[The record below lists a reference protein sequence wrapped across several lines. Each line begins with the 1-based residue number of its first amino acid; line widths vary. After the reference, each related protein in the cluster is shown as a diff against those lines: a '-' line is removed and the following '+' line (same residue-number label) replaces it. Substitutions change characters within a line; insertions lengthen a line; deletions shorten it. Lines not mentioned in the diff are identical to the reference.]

1 MAKRPASAQALS
13 LARSVSFLCVLVV
26 GVPWALL
33 VAARARFGGGAPW
46 RGVPSPANWDI
57 VRIRSALTNRLTDDM
72 IADVVVRLS
81 LVAVWTALIVFVVT
95 LVAEVAHMIRHDG
108 LSMPGIRGLGFTQ
121 RTARVIAAGLLVL
134 TPLLS
139 SSRAVANSGAGL
151 LVLQRASTPLAV
163 EATGVSPAGSQFA
176 VDRIDHPRLR
186 TAPRE
191 SVVRPEESGLRS
203 EAYVVRAGDS
213 IYGIAERMVG
223 SDPSAI
229 AGYADQILDL
239 NLGNRMTDGQRFTN
253 AALIDVGWVLQMP
266 RSSAP
271 ASSAD
276 SSGDVGQRVGHVVQR
291 GESLS
296 SIADDE
302 LGAGDR
308 WPEIFEINEGRTFD
322 DGRTLTDP
330 NLIQPGWTLEIPDG
344 VAVESPPPDASMVVS
359 IEDVAPEAIEP
370 PSPEMPVAPAT
381 PVGSPNLAESSGI
394 DAPAQA
400 EGNGDEQA
408 PRPVNEWVSQDP
420 PPDAVAGNALSA
432 GNEFEHLESAGDS
445 PAMVAF
451 GGSAMLSSGLL
462 TLLAVRR
469 RNRLRRARP
478 RARIPGP
485 TSSAAAT
492 ERALRAID
500 PGERLAR
507 IDVAV
512 RSVAGAAIEHGQR
525 LLGVL
530 SAGDGGVELIF
541 TGPVDLGQPWEGAGS
556 RWVLSISTPLEMLVA
571 QARQVGS
578 PCPTLTQLGRTE
590 DERDVFVDLEALGA
604 LEIGGPGAHADAIV
618 AAVAATLA
626 SSVLSEATT
635 LIGLGVPDHAFL
647 GHRLHVPARD
657 LVSAFGAASE
667 AVGSMA
673 SMSSSTFEL
682 RSRQTSGETWE
693 PAVVLIGAAMGTV
706 VPPASC
712 TGIVTISASPIHG
725 PSSRLAPERNAWAL
739 QPAGIRLH
747 PVGLTADDL
756 SAIAELVDL
765 RDPHV
770 APESVVDQSASEI
783 DDIEIGDIEIGDD
796 LTIHAAE
803 AATGVELNS
812 PEWDLLVRLIG
823 PVDVVSASGVAV
835 EFERSKTK
843 ELVAWLATHR
853 DRATRTSARTA
864 LWELDVRDATFSN
877 VVSEARR
884 SLARLV
890 EPPVG
895 EEWVGRTLTESLP
908 LHDRVLTDADL
919 IEHALDS
926 ARLQPPSQA
935 IATLMP
941 AVEWIAGA
949 PFEGT
954 SYLWPDAE
962 GITSNLVL
970 LAISAASELA
980 AHCLSVGDIEGVF
993 AATGRGLNVLPGHEE
1008 LIALRMRAYARSGDH
1023 AGVRQE
1029 WESYERVITADPWS
1043 DGEPSP
1049 KLVDLRKELLNP
1061 SR

>member
-1 MAKRPASAQALS
+1 MAKRTASANTLS
-13 LARSVSFLCVLVV
+13 LARSISLLCVLVI
-26 GVPWALL
+26 GVPWTLL
-33 VAARARFGGGAPW
+33 VAARARFGGDAPW
-46 RGVPSPANWDI
+46 HGVPSPGSWDI
-57 VRIRSALTNRLTDDM
+57 DRIRSALTNRLTDDT

-81 LVAVWTALIVFVVT
+81 LAAVWTALIVFVLSV
-95 LVAEVAHMIRHDG
+95 VAEVAHMIRHDG
-108 LSMPGIRGLGFTQ
+108 LSMPDIRGLRFTQ

-139 SSRAVANSGAGL
+139 SSRVIANAGAGL
-151 LVLQRASTPLAV
+151 LPLQRVSTTLA
-163 EATGVSPAGSQFA
+163 AKPTGVSPDRSQLA
-176 VDRIDHPRLR
+176 VDRIDHPRLGN
-186 TAPRE
+186 APRE
-191 SVVRPEESGLRS
+191 RVVRPEESGLRS
-203 EAYVVRAGDS
+203 EEYVVRAGDS
-213 IYGIAERMVG
+213 IFGIAERIVG
-223 SDPSAI
+223 SDPSAV
-229 AGYADQILDL
+229 AAYADQILDL
-239 NLGNRMTDGQRFTN
+239 NLGNRMIDGQRFMN

-266 RSSAP
+266 GSSATP
-271 ASSAD
+271 SSAD
-276 SSGDVGQRVGHVVQR
+276 LSGGAGQHVGREVER
-291 GESLS
+291 GESLW
-296 SIADDE
+296 SIAGDE

-308 WPEIFEINEGRTFD
+308 WPEIFVINEGRTFD
-322 DGRTLTDP
+322 DGRTLSDP
-330 NLIQPGWTLEIPDG
+330 NLIQPGWTLDIPGD
-344 VAVESPPPDASMVVS
+344 VAVEPPQVDASIVASIDDVVP
-359 IEDVAPEAIEP
+359 DVASPIEASSI
-370 PSPEMPVAPAT
+370 EMPVASVLPI
-381 PVGSPNLAESSGI
+381 VSPNLAEPPGI
-394 DAPAQA
+394 DTPTEA
-400 EGNGDEQA
+400 ETTGGEQGH
-408 PRPVNEWVSQDP
+408 RPVNEWVSQDP
-420 PPDAVAGNALSA
+420 PPDAVAGNEMSA
-432 GNEFEHLESAGDS
+432 ANEYELLESGD
-445 PAMVAF
+445 AATLAF

-478 RARIPGP
+478 RTRIPGP
-485 TSSAAAT
+485 TLSASAT
-492 ERALRAID
+492 ERALRAIH

-507 IDVAV
+507 IDVAI
-512 RSVAGAAIEHGQR
+512 RSVAGAAIEHGR
-525 LLGVL
+525 RVLAVL
-530 SAGDGGVELIF
+530 SAGDGAVELIF

-556 RWVLSISTPLEMLVA
+556 RWVLPVSTPLEMLVE

-578 PCPTLTQLGRTE
+578 TCPTLMQLGRTE
-590 DERDVFVDLEALGA
+590 DERDVYVDLEALGA

-626 SSVLSEATT
+626 SSVFAEATT

-647 GHRLHVPARD
+647 GHRLYVPARD
-657 LVSAFGAASE
+657 LVSAFGAATE
-667 AVGSMA
+667 AVGSLA

-682 RSRQTSGETWE
+682 RARRTSGETWE
-693 PAVVLIGAAMGTV
+693 PAVVLIGASMGTV
-706 VPPASC
+706 VPSALRN
-712 TGIVTISASPIHG
+712 GIVTVSASPISG
-725 PSSRLAPERNAWAL
+725 PSSRLVPERNAWML

-747 PVGLTADDL
+747 PVGLTDDDL
-756 SAIAELVDL
+756 SEIADLVDL
-765 RDPHV
+765 SDPHI
-770 APESVVDQSASEI
+770 APELGGVDRADSEVGDAEVV
-783 DDIEIGDIEIGDD
+783 DD
-796 LTIHAAE
+796 LTIHADEADTEAE
-803 AATGVELNS
+803 GDG

-823 PVDVVSASGVAV
+823 PVDVMSASGVPV

-895 EEWVGRTLTESLP
+895 AEWVGRTLTESLP

-919 IEHALDS
+919 IEHALDV
-926 ARLQPPSQA
+926 ARLQPPAQA
-935 IATLMP
+935 IATLTP
-941 AVEWIAGA
+941 AVEWIAGT

-962 GITSNLVL
+962 GISSNLVL